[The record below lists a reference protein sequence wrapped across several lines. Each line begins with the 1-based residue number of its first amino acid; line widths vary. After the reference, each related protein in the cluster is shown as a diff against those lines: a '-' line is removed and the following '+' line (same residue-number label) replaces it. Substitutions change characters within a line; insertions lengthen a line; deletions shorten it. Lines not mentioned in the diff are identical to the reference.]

1 MTIITAVVD
10 TITSIPSFLTGG
22 KGDFSAAK
30 SQYGTYEQ
38 SFEDSWG
45 MIVNDFKLETN
56 PEDTIMIDNKN
67 NVVAGGTNLGGN
79 NLSKDD
85 LVDALRTVEREKPKQ
100 NLIIREK
107 DSNYADANPINS
119 GGDSYQIKY
128 ETSFS

>member
-1 MTIITAVVD
+1 MSENKQPKNIELNIETLHKL
-10 TITSIPSFLTGG
+10 SLEYP
-22 KGDFSAAK
+22 
-30 SQYGTYEQ
+30 
-38 SFEDSWG
+38 
-45 MIVNDFKLETN
+45 NDAEFANVLRRLIWKQ
-56 PEDTIMIDNKN
+56 IDNKN

-107 DSNYADANPINS
+107 DSNYADANPMNNQ
-119 GGDSYQIKY
+119 GDSYQVKY